1 MPRIHGL
8 MSEQCFHT
16 VDMAYY
22 RHGVFDINVAGT
34 IDICIFQLLVG
45 EHAVAVYIADNSYRI
60 CDIYLSVAVNIADI
74 AVFLSAFRAAFLCLY
89 RIIIYP
95 LYTVKTDLS
104 IPCGKKQRLWHIVQ
118 QNADSV
124 FGICAYRPTFQRCNY
139 TGYLV
144 SGFPQ
149 RIRDMPSHG

>member
-1 MPRIHGL
+1 
-8 MSEQCFHT
+8 
-16 VDMAYY
+16 
-22 RHGVFDINVAGT
+22 
-34 IDICIFQLLVG
+34 
-45 EHAVAVYIADNSYRI
+45 
-60 CDIYLSVAVNIADI
+60 
-74 AVFLSAFRAAFLCLY
+74 
-89 RIIIYP
+89 
-95 LYTVKTDLS
+95 VKTDLS